1 MRFRLPFTLPTFVVT
16 TTLALAGSP
25 SDEFRG
31 YFYNPT
37 KNGGCYEDGLVFH
50 VKKDRITRSMNGDE
64 RDYLEDLIIT
74 NVTDSFVV
82 EGLPSTSATIKNQ
95 IKKLIITYKN
105 TDTGFIPVAITADD
119 IALDAKSASK
129 WTMVENGYSLRRCD
143 SPSFLG
149 WLLMTIGWHTAF
161 EKTSD
166 Q

>member
-1 MRFRLPFTLPTFVVT
+1 MRFRLAFTLSTFVVT
-16 TTLALAGSP
+16 TTLAFAGSP

-31 YFYNPT
+31 YFYNPE

-50 VKKDRITRSMNGDE
+50 VKRDKITRSMNGDE
-64 RDYLEDLIIT
+64 RDYLEDVIVT
-74 NVTDSFVV
+74 NLTDSFVV
-82 EGLPSTSATIKNQ
+82 EGVPSTSATIKNQ
-95 IKKLIITYKN
+95 IKKLIITYKKA
-105 TDTGFIPVAITADD
+105 DIGFIPVAIAADG
-119 IALDAKSASK
+119 IVLDAKIASK
-129 WTMVENGYSLRRCD
+129 WTMVENGYSLQKCD